1 MGLHDGHRDRLRKR
15 FIEEGAEGFAAHNL
29 LELLLFYAIPRKDTN
44 ETAHLLLRR
53 FGDVQSVLSAPI
65 EELCK
70 VEGINQSSAAL
81 IRMCGELGT
90 RYCAGRTDDLKRF
103 YSFDDI
109 GEYLVKLYWG
119 VTEETVYVLLLNS
132 GGSLIKTAQVCTGS
146 VNSTA
151 VNMRAIVSAA
161 LSANAAC
168 VVLAHNHPGGT
179 AFPSAEDLTTTK
191 TVANALAVSGIELA
205 EHFVVAGRS
214 YRRIMEQVKSAESAR
229 LEQSFF
235 FRADENM

>member
-1 MGLHDGHRDRLRKR
+1 MGLHDGHRNRLRKR
-15 FIEEGAEGFAAHNL
+15 FVDEGADCFAAHNL

-44 ETAHLLLRR
+44 ETAHLLLKR
-53 FGDVQSVLSAPI
+53 FGDVESVLSAPI

-81 IRMCGELGT
+81 IRLCGELGA
-90 RYCAGRTDDLKRF
+90 RYCAGKTEDLNCF
-103 YSFDDI
+103 FGFDDI
-109 GEYLVKLYWG
+109 GEYLVRLYWG

-132 GGSLIKTAQVCTGS
+132 DGSLIKTVQICIGS

-151 VNMRAIVSAA
+151 VNMRAIVAAA

-168 VVLAHNHPGGT
+168 VVLAHNHPGGA

-191 TVANALAVSGIELA
+191 TVAAALSVSGIELA
-205 EHFVVAGRS
+205 EHFVVAGKS
-214 YRRIMEQVKSAESAR
+214 YRRIMQQVKAAEDAS
-229 LEQSFF
+229 LNQSFF
-235 FRADENM
+235 FAADQDI